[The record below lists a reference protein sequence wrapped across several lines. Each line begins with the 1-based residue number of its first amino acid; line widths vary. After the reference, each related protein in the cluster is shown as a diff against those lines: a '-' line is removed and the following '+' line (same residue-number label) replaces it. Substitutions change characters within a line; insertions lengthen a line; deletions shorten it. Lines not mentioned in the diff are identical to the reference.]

1 MKKDS
6 QEKKI
11 VYYEKNISTITNQI
25 IYNEN
30 KNSDLIK
37 YQIV

>member
-1 MKKDS
+1 MKKDP

-11 VYYEKNISTITNQI
+11 VYYEKKISTITNQI

-30 KNSDLIK
+30 KNLVLIK
-37 YQIV
+37 